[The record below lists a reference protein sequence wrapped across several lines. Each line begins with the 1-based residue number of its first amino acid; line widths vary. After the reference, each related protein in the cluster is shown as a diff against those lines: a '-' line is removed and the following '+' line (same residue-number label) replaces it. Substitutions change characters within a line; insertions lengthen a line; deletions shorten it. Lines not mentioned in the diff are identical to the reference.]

1 MPWAIARILKLGT
14 LTWSNYNALVNE
26 SFDIRSLKDKY
37 VLVCFWATFSPPA
50 LLEMRKL
57 ENVYPTYR
65 DKGFEIVSIC
75 MDEDKEKAKSVIDK
89 LNWPWIQLWDRQL
102 PDENPLSLEMGI
114 SAVPSM
120 IFLDKENNVTSL
132 EVNSFMQKQGLEVLF
147 NPRPES
153 TPEATTSKPAK
164 KADDPAIKG

>member
-132 EVNSFMQKQGLEVLF
+132 EVNSVMLKHGLEELF
-147 NPRPES
+147 NPRPDS

-164 KADDPAIKG
+164 KTDDPAIKG